1 MFSTMTARIKVI
13 VHVVRVLLLLAPLR
27 AFPQTDTLPPGL
39 RGKIDEAVRQAI
51 HATGA
56 PSASIAIVQDG
67 RIAYLRAYG
76 EARVKPRTPA
86 TPAMRYSIGSISKQF
101 AATAVLMLAEQ
112 GKLSLD
118 DPVGRFL
125 PDLTR
130 ANEVTIRQ
138 VLSHTS
144 GYQDYWP
151 QDYVPPFMLQ
161 TVSPEKILDQWA
173 RKPLDFEPGTEWQYS
188 NTGYVIAGLIVER
201 ASGQPFFEFLRRH
214 IFIPLGMTTVV
225 NVDQERLGESDATG
239 YMRYGL
245 GPLRIAPK
253 EGKGWLFAAGELA
266 MTAEDLARWDISLIN
281 QSLLKPES
289 YHQMESAMV
298 LKNGI
303 ASTYGLGVSVQ
314 RENSHRSISH
324 GGEVSGFTAQ
334 NIVFP
339 DDRAAIVVL
348 VNQDA
353 DTATGL
359 IARKIAPLLFPQEDA
374 SAQEDQARRIFK
386 GLQHGKIDRAL
397 FSDNAN
403 FYFSEQALKDIA
415 TGLKRL
421 GTPLS
426 LTQTARR
433 ERGGMTYRQFV
444 AKFPGKT
451 VQIWQFTLPDGKTE
465 QFQVMAAE

>member
-1 MFSTMTARIKVI
+1 MTARIRVI
-13 VHVVRVLLLLAPLR
+13 FHVVPILLLLTAPP
-27 AFPQTDTLPPGL
+27 AFPQTDGLTPGL
-39 RGKIDEAVRQAI
+39 RAKIDEAARQVLSS
-51 HATGA
+51 TGA
-56 PSASIAIVQDG
+56 PGASIAIVQDG
-67 RIAYLRAYG
+67 RIAYLQAYG
-76 EARVKPRTPA
+76 DARLKPRMPA

-138 VLSHTS
+138 LLSHTS

-161 TVSPEKILDQWA
+161 PVSPDKILDQWA
-173 RKPLDFEPGTEWQYS
+173 RKALDFEPGTEWQYS

-201 ASGQPFFEFLRRH
+201 ASGQPFFEFLRQH
-214 IFIPLGMTTVV
+214 IFTPLEMTSVM
-225 NVDQERLGESDATG
+225 NIDQERLSESDATG
-239 YMRYGL
+239 YMRFGL

-253 EGKGWLFAAGELA
+253 EGKGWLFAAGELG
-266 MTAEDLARWDISLIN
+266 MTAEDLAKWDISLIN
-281 QSLLKPES
+281 RTLLKPES

-298 LKNGI
+298 LKNGV

-314 RENSHRSISH
+314 RESGHRSISH
-324 GGEVSGFTAQ
+324 CGEVSGFTSQ

-339 DDRAAIVVL
+339 DDRAAVVVL

-353 DTATGL
+353 GTASGV
-359 IARKIAPLLFPQEDA
+359 IARKIAPLLFPQEDTT
-374 SAQEDQARRIFK
+374 AQEEQARRILK
-386 GLQHGKIDRAL
+386 GLQHGRIDRAL

-403 FYFSEQALKDIA
+403 FYFSSHALKDIA
-415 TGLKRL
+415 TGLKHL
-421 GTPLS
+421 GTPQL

-433 ERGGMTYRQFV
+433 ERGGMTYRQFAV
-444 AKFPGKT
+444 RFADKT
-451 VQIWQFTLPDGKTE
+451 LQIWQFTLPDGKIE
-465 QFQVMAAE
+465 QFQVMTAE